1 MHQNDTFIELSVVS
15 YHRLSPRQI
24 SVKRFGTSGGSLGR
38 SEKADWCLPDPERV
52 VSGIHALIIFENER
66 FFIKDQSTNGLFL
79 NRSVEPI
86 GQENQT
92 PLAEGDVFCL
102 GDYEVK
108 VSICELNTKS
118 HSDMPQVNKPIHNQ
132 KNTLQ
137 NLSLLDSG
145 DGVSINSIQA
155 PIKSIPDGIAISSI
169 IERSDNDPL
178 AQHFMAP
185 STLIPDEW
193 EQQWTSNEEQFD
205 TIPESLSS
213 KAFDEK
219 HEEIKVGQKIASP
232 FLSQQDG
239 RNASVAFL
247 RGLGI
252 DNYEQY
258 LENSDE
264 WWEQLGVALQESLS
278 GLVQIMRTRSEVK
291 SNFRVN
297 QTTFQQKENNPLKF
311 SASIDDAFHNLFNR
325 STLSFMPAKQAIQE
339 AFIDIN
345 RHESAII
352 AGAKGAVN
360 GILIQLSPTEI
371 AKQDYSE
378 SLLDKLNP
386 AQRKAR
392 FWNIYQLKHNG
403 LVDEINIEN
412 SNISDEFV
420 NAYDAFMNNR

>member
-1 MHQNDTFIELSVVS
+1 
-15 YHRLSPRQI
+15 
-24 SVKRFGTSGGSLGR
+24 
-38 SEKADWCLPDPERV
+38 
-52 VSGIHALIIFENER
+52 
-66 FFIKDQSTNGLFL
+66 
-79 NRSVEPI
+79 
-86 GQENQT
+86 
-92 PLAEGDVFCL
+92 
-102 GDYEVK
+102 
-108 VSICELNTKS
+108 
-118 HSDMPQVNKPIHNQ
+118 MPQVNKPIHNQ

-258 LENSDE
+258 LESSDE

-297 QTTFQQKENNPLKF
+297 QTTFQHKENNPLKF

-412 SNISDEFV
+412 SNISDDFV